1 MLYHNT
7 MKKFISLSNISILI
21 LLLIIIFN
29 GCFKKTEKAKGPI
42 IKVDGKKYEVIKH
55 IIDTFEIVKTD
66 IVTRKGK
73 DIYHE
78 VIVHDT
84 IEKFQPIDTLFI
96 IKDYLSKYVYK
107 DTLYLKDSLGI
118 VWVTDTIS
126 ANKILS
132 RTWSYNIKERLVKES
147 TIVKELPK
155 MQLYFGFNASLNKQD
170 LLQSIGSG
178 LILKTKKDK
187 LYQVNLG
194 LNNQLKPFVEGGVYW
209 KIKLQK

>member
-1 MLYHNT
+1 
-7 MKKFISLSNISILI
+7 MKKFITLPTISILI
-21 LLLIIIFN
+21 LLVLLVAN
-29 GCFKKTEKAKGPI
+29 NLFKKEKSIKGPI

-55 IIDTFEIVKTD
+55 IIDTFEIIKTD
-66 IVTRKGK
+66 VVIKKGK

-96 IKDYLSKYVYK
+96 IRDYLSKYVYK

-132 RTWSYNIKERLVKES
+132 RTWSYNIKERLVKET

-155 MQLYFGFNASLNKQD
+155 IQLYFGFNASLNKQD
-170 LLQSIGSG
+170 LFQSIGSG
-178 LILKTKKDK
+178 LILKTKSDK

-194 LNNQLKPFVEGGVYW
+194 LNSQLKPFVEGGVYW